1 VTSKTACRSLCPS
14 CMCGVR
20 GENPFYR
27 VS

>member
-20 GENPFYR
+20 QENPFYR